1 MALTKRTT
9 RKSADGKA
17 PRKQL
22 ATRAAQ
28 KSAPAVG
35 GARKR
40 KQTQANQAVPLTVDG
55 PNSQG
60 QDGQDANFNS
70 VQLAQIKSIVT
81 ATVNETMQAVATSA
95 ALAAVEAMKNDAV
108 GQQVNAQSH
117 EEATTPATIQGMPN
131 LLDGNNQEYGNPL
144 QDVPANYVKEIQ
156 SGEFFELSKL
166 LPKNLS
172 AFEDGD
178 PLTLT
183 MENSVIKVC
192 KKANSSTSIT
202 DIEQW
207 TTAFSTY
214 MSIFIRKFPLRSQEF
229 LQYMS
234 VIRYGA
240 CIGYTGP
247 RVPRFCKNLPTALA
261 QPDIVTSNLAKEVAL
276 GRIAGPYDN
285 PPFPNFQVSPIG
297 LVPKKHSSKFRTIFH
312 LSFPKSGET
321 SINHFI
327 SKEDH
332 SLQYIT
338 IDNAIQGIQSLGQG
352 CFLAKTDIE
361 SAFRLIP
368 IKPKDYELFGICWE
382 GKFYYEKV
390 LPFGLRSAPY
400 IFNQLSDA
408 IEWILAK
415 KCSISFV
422 CHILD
427 DFLIIEPASA
437 LPPHSQICQE
447 SLTSMLLS
455 FKSLNIPIA
464 IDKTAGPTQVIEFM
478 GIILDS
484 DRMEARLPPDKV
496 SRILE
501 SLHSFQHRKS
511 CTLKELQ
518 SLIGTLNF
526 ACKVVPPGRPFLQRM
541 IELTRNVKQPH
552 HHIKLNSG
560 FFKDLTIWQK
570 FIVNWN
576 GASFFLAPS
585 WVDSETLE
593 LHTDASGALGYGG
606 IFKSKWFSGPWE
618 PHQKLGE
625 PGISIA
631 WQELFALVVAC
642 HLWGEHFS
650 NKRILF
656 YCDNESVVSIVNS
669 KRSRIPRVMDLV
681 RHLTLLTLKY
691 NIYIQVQHIA
701 GKINEIADSLSRFQ
715 LKRFRMLAPYADPS
729 PCPVP
734 QELLQI

>member
-1 MALTKRTT
+1 MLV
-9 RKSADGKA
+9 SLLGPQIEA
-17 PRKQL
+17 PVL
-22 ATRAAQ
+22 IST
-28 KSAPAVG
+28 
-35 GARKR
+35 
-40 KQTQANQAVPLTVDG
+40 
-55 PNSQG
+55 G
-60 QDGQDANFNS
+60 QDPVLESHVHID
-70 VQLAQIKSIVT
+70 
-81 ATVNETMQAVATSA
+81 TSA
-95 ALAAVEAMKNDAV
+95 ISAGVPTLGGTVAPPPTLHEADTTAKIPNPV
-108 GQQVNAQSH
+108 HLVNLST
-117 EEATTPATIQGMPN
+117 EGKYYPLPTPVN
-131 LLDGNNQEYGNPL
+131 VNSLEKVLDGHPDRTLVNQL
-144 QDVPANYVKEIQ
+144 CH
-156 SGEFFELSKL
+156 
-166 LPKNLS
+166 NL
-172 AFEDGD
+172 
-178 PLTLT
+178 
-183 MENSVIKVC
+183 
-192 KKANSSTSIT
+192 
-202 DIEQW
+202 
-207 TTAFSTY
+207 
-214 MSIFIRKFPLRSQEF
+214 RH
-229 LQYMS
+229 
-234 VIRYGA
+234 GA

-276 GRIAGPYDN
+276 GRIAGPYDS

-312 LSFPKSGET
+312 LSFPKSGAT

-338 IDNAIQGIQSLGQG
+338 IDNAIKGIQSLGQG

-368 IKPKDYELFGICWE
+368 LKPKDYELFGICWE

-408 IEWILAK
+408 IEWILVN

-437 LPPHSQICQE
+437 LPPYSQICQE

-464 IDKTAGPTQVIEFM
+464 TDKTAGPTRVIEFM

-484 DRMEARLPPDKV
+484 DSMEARLPPDKV

-501 SLHSFQHRKS
+501 SLSSFQHRKS
-511 CTLKELQ
+511 CTLTELQ

-541 IELTRNVKQPH
+541 IELTRNAKQPH

-560 FFKDLTIWQK
+560 FFKDLTMWQK
-570 FIVNWN
+570 FIASWN
-576 GASFFLAPS
+576 GASFFLATA

-691 NIYIQVQHIA
+691 NIYIRVQHIA

-715 LKRFRMLAPYADPS
+715 FKRFCTLAPYADPS
-729 PCPVP
+729 PCPIP